1 MMTKLKHTA
10 VLLAGVMVILLIVV
24 WGIKHNL
31 KSVELQP
38 KHDSG
43 AESVSDESE
52 TAASTLPDY
61 DIASGMKLKDK
72 DGVKTLKT
80 DHFTLTLS
88 HGKSWDAK
96 VNSKRS
102 ITIYNKALNKAKRG
116 GKLVTILAYDAGDKS
131 YEVLPEYNIIGTSN
145 DQVYIAAFPT
155 DVQFNES
162 DKKSYND
169 YVAVFNEVN
178 NLKDGTV
185 DCPLVFNN

>member
-31 KSVELQP
+31 KSVETQP
-38 KHDSG
+38 KPDKETE
-43 AESVSDESE
+43 AVNEESE
-52 TAASTLPDY
+52 ASSAPQPDY
-61 DIASGMKLKDK
+61 DISSGIKQKEK

-80 DHFTLTLS
+80 DHFTLILS

-102 ITIYNKALNKAKRG
+102 ITVYNKALNKAKRG
-116 GKLVTILAYDAGDKS
+116 GELVTILAYDAGDKS

-145 DQVYIAAFPT
+145 KQVYIAAFPT
-155 DVQFNES
+155 DVQFDES
-162 DKKSYND
+162 DMKSYND
-169 YVAVFNEVN
+169 YMAVFDEVS
-178 NLKDGTV
+178 NLKEGASG
-185 DCPLVFNN
+185 CPLTFSN

>member
-1 MMTKLKHTA
+1 MTKLKHTA

-24 WGIKHNL
+24 CGIKHNL
-31 KSVELQP
+31 KSAETQP
-38 KHDSG
+38 KPDPKTE
-43 AESVSDESE
+43 AVSDESE
-52 TAASTLPDY
+52 ASSAPQPDY
-61 DIASGMKLKDK
+61 DISSGIKLKEK

-155 DVQFNES
+155 DVQFDEG
-162 DKKSYND
+162 DKKSYAD
-169 YVAVFNEVN
+169 YQAVFEEVSK
-178 NLKDGTV
+178 LKEGAEE
-185 DCPLVFNN
+185 CPLIFNN

>member
-1 MMTKLKHTA
+1 MTKLKHTA
-10 VLLAGVMVILLIVV
+10 VLLAGVMVLLLIVV

-31 KSVELQP
+31 KSVETQP
-38 KHDSG
+38 KADPKTEV
-43 AESVSDESE
+43 ASDELE
-52 TAASTLPDY
+52 TALAPQPDY

-116 GKLVTILAYDAGDKS
+116 GELVTILAYEVGDKS

-145 DQVYIAAFPT
+145 RQVYVAAFPT
-155 DVQFNES
+155 DVQFDEG
-162 DKKSYND
+162 DKKSYGD
-169 YVAVFNEVN
+169 YMAVFEEVSR
-178 NLKDGTV
+178 LTEDAPE
-185 DCPLVFNN
+185 CPLIFNN

>member
-1 MMTKLKHTA
+1 MTKLKHTA

-116 GKLVTILAYDAGDKS
+116 GMLVTILAYDAGDKS

>member
-31 KSVELQP
+31 KSVETQP
-38 KHDSG
+38 KPDKETE
-43 AESVSDESE
+43 AVSDESE
-52 TAASTLPDY
+52 ASSAPLPDY
-61 DIASGMKLKDK
+61 DISSGIKLKEK

-80 DHFTLTLS
+80 DYFTLILS

-102 ITIYNKALNKAKRG
+102 ITVYNKALNKAKRG
-116 GKLVTILAYDAGDKS
+116 GELVTILAYDAGDKS

-145 DQVYIAAFPT
+145 NQVYIAAFPT